1 MTLLIS
7 IFGGMLLTVLL
18 YGAARMVRLSN
29 FWAAVAA
36 AGLPCVAYLIYA
48 SSVRPGLDVVTLHL
62 VAFPTVS
69 VLLFQLYA
77 KKPGGDL
84 KVHWVP
90 KLLIAF
96 FVFITV
102 VLGGFVYIAG
112 NGLPPALASRLLP
125 NAEGKTLHTGF
136 AGVVEH
142 GEEAAKSIAQ
152 QRNITARL
160 EQLGWNVEVSGLDGL
175 EVERVNEVEIRLRGA
190 DGAGVV
196 GQRIQLA
203 LSRPGQTNVGGEV
216 LPEVGEGVYRG
227 SVALPADG
235 VWLASIRLSGGGR
248 EIVLEHAVGRES
260 E

>member
-18 YGAARMVRLSN
+18 YGAARMLRLSN

-36 AGLPCVAYLIYA
+36 AGLPCMAYLVYA
-48 SSVRPGLDVVTLHL
+48 SSQRPGLDVVTLHL

-77 KKPGGDL
+77 KKPGAEL

-125 NAEGKTLHTGF
+125 NAEGKTLYTGF

-152 QRNITARL
+152 QRNVTARL
-160 EQLGWNVEVSGLDGL
+160 EQLGWNVEVTGLSGLAVDRAS
-175 EVERVNEVEIRLRGA
+175 EVEVRLRA
-190 DGAGVV
+190 ANGAGVV
-196 GQRIQLA
+196 GQHIQLA
-203 LSRPGQTNVGGEV
+203 LARPGQKNVNGQTLRE
-216 LPEVGEGVYRG
+216 LGEGVYRG
-227 SVALPADG
+227 AIALPGDG
-235 VWLASIRLSGGGR
+235 AWLASIRMSADGW
-248 EIVLEHAVGRES
+248 EIVLEHAVGQE
-260 E
+260 

>member
-18 YGAARMVRLSN
+18 YGAARLAKLSN
-29 FWAAVAA
+29 FWAAVVA
-36 AGLPCVAYLIYA
+36 AGLPCAAYLVYA
-48 SSVRPGLDVVTLHL
+48 ASLRPGLDVVTLHL

-77 KKPGGDL
+77 KKPGGDM

-125 NAEGKTLHTGF
+125 NAQGKTLHTGF

-160 EQLGWNVEVSGLDGL
+160 EQLGWNVEITGLNGLSVDRVSAV
-175 EVERVNEVEIRLRGA
+175 EVRLREA
-190 DGAGVV
+190 QGAGVL
-196 GQRIQLA
+196 GQRIVLG
-203 LSRPGQTNVGGEV
+203 LSRPGQKVANERP
-216 LPEVGEGVYRG
+216 LEEIGEGVYR
-227 SVALPADG
+227 VAMALPADG
-235 VWLASIRLSGGGR
+235 AWLASIRLAAEGR
-248 EIVLEHAVGRES
+248 DIVLEHSVGRD
-260 E
+260 